1 MKLLL
6 IIGGILIGLF
16 LLLEVGLRLFW
27 GFGNPLIYIADEEIG
42 YLLAPNQKTKRFGNR
57 ISINEYSM
65 RSAAIAKER
74 PPSTRRIFL
83 LGDSIV
89 NGGWWTDQEQTLSEL
104 IANQL
109 NSNTGKEKP
118 AFTEIEVINASANS
132 WGPRN
137 EVAYLQRFGTFN
149 SQAIVLVI
157 NTDDLFGTAP
167 TSVPVGRDRFYPSQ
181 KPPLAIVEAI
191 TRFSPYQP
199 PAEMAGVNAEKGD
212 RVGFNLEAIDKIQ
225 EIVKKTDAQF
235 LLVMTPLLR
244 EVSDPGP
251 RDYEIKARDRLIEF
265 TKERQ
270 IVYID
275 FLPIFKETETPETLY
290 RDHIHL
296 SPEGNKKV
304 TEVISKRLAI
314 RG

>member
-212 RVGFNLEAIDKIQ
+212 RVGFNLEAIGKIQ

>member
-6 IIGGILIGLF
+6 IIVAVLIGLF

-27 GFGNPLIYIADEEIG
+27 GFGNPLIYIADEKIG

-65 RSAAIAKER
+65 RSAAIAKQR
-74 PPSTRRIFL
+74 PPSTLRVFL

-89 NGGWWTDQEQTLSEL
+89 NGGWWTDQEQTLSGL

-109 NSNTGKEKP
+109 KTHTGKEKAP
-118 AFTEIEVINASANS
+118 LEKIEVINASANS

-137 EVAYLQRFGTFN
+137 EVAYLQRFGIFE
-149 SQAIVLVI
+149 SQALVVVI

-191 TRFSPYQP
+191 TRFSRYQP
-199 PAEMAGVNAEKGD
+199 PAEMAAVNAEKGD
-212 RVGFNLEAIDKIQ
+212 RVGFNLEAIGKIQ
-225 EIVKKTDAQF
+225 EIVKQTDTQF

-244 EVSDPGP
+244 EVSNPGP

-265 TKERQ
+265 TKEQQ
-270 IVYID
+270 ITYID

-304 TEVISKRLAI
+304 TEVISQWLLVV
-314 RG
+314 G